1 MNFYPFLDLVSVP
14 SQPPSS
20 VSLHVPKLKT
30 LEHCSNQLLKFL
42 QSTFIIFRILI
53 NLMMVNNIYTL
64 MSKISSLVH
73 KSLLDS
79 IVFRQ
84 LTTDSLS
91 DYFLMGDL
99 NWVFQIWTDFFSKNN
114 MSFSVIALLI
124 DDDSK
129 LLKVQIKKYGLI
141 ADFKLL
147 PCMKSVNLIRFL
159 NILFL
164 LWLKTPSPF
173 PWITEHISSV
183 VPDIATV
190 LLAFSVFHTLASGGC
205 QNLLST

>member
-1 MNFYPFLDLVSVP
+1 MNFYSFLDLVSVP

-20 VSLHVPKLKT
+20 VSLHVPKLKM

-42 QSTFIIFRILI
+42 QSTFIILRILI
-53 NLMMVNNIYTL
+53 NLMMVNIYTL

-99 NWVFQIWTDFFSKNN
+99 NWAFQIWTDFFSKNN
-114 MSFSVIALLI
+114 LSFSVIALLV
-124 DDDSK
+124 DDNSK
-129 LLKVQIKKYGLI
+129 LLKVQIKNCGLT
-141 ADFKLL
+141 DFNLL
-147 PCMKSVNLIRFL
+147 PCMKSVNLISFL
-159 NILFL
+159 NILFP

-173 PWITEHISSV
+173 PWITEHIFSV

-190 LLAFSVFHTLASGGC
+190 LLAFSVLHILASGGC